1 MKNINYLSLSDEADR
16 DMAATLFA
24 KHAAYI
30 VRRIKHNKLNYLS
43 LKKWEEYI
51 GSEAYRILAHEATRI
66 MQKIDE
72 ALKGETRKKSIVT
85 IRVINRKFD
94 ELTYDKHLTG
104 KCVGN
109 LKEYA
114 TFLMENIIEEKRF

>member
-1 MKNINYLSLSDEADR
+1 
-16 DMAATLFA
+16 MAATIFT

-30 VRRIKHNKLNYLS
+30 VRRIKHSKLNYLS
-43 LKKWEEYI
+43 LKKWEEYT
-51 GSEAYRILAHEATRI
+51 SSDTYQILAQEATNI
-66 MQKIDE
+66 LHKIEE
-72 ALKGETRKKSIVT
+72 AVKGDNRKKSIVT

-109 LKEYA
+109 LK
-114 TFLMENIIEEKRF
+114 